1 MNFIKNIISFSL
13 KNRFF
18 IFFCVGI
25 LLVVGIISF
34 RNTPIEAFPDITN
47 TEITIITQWPGRSAE
62 EMEKYVT
69 IPLEVA
75 LNPIQGKTSI
85 RSIQLFGLSW
95 IKIIFD
101 DDVDDFHA
109 RQQVFNLLSGVTL
122 PDNIQPQVQ
131 PPTGPTGEIYR
142 FTLKSKTRSA
152 RDLKTLMDWVVY
164 RQMLQVPGV
173 ADMVSFGGEVK
184 TYEISVNPKK
194 LADLKLTPLQVFQA
208 VQKSNINVGGDVLT
222 KNGQA
227 YVVRGIGLLNNVS
240 EIQNVIVDNQNGI
253 PILVKNV
260 ADVSESNQPHL
271 GQVGRDTAN
280 NVVESIVLMRKGEN
294 PTQVVKDVNAK
305 VKEIN
310 DKILPRDT
318 KIDTFYNRQNLVDYA
333 THTVLH
339 NLAEGIILVTLI
351 VFIFMAD
358 WRTTLI
364 VSLIIPLSLLF
375 AFICLR
381 IKGMNANLLS
391 LGAVDFGIIIDG
403 AVVMVEGIF
412 VALDELAHRVGMEKF
427 NKLSKLGLIKKATTE
442 SGRAIFFSKLIIL
455 TGLLPIFLFQKIEG
469 KTFSPLAY
477 TLGFALLGALILTMT
492 FVPLMASLLL
502 NKNVREKN
510 NFVVRNVHKY
520 GLRFYGFTHSHRKI
534 ALIFAASI
542 LAIGLYSASFL
553 GTEFLPQLN
562 EGGIYVRASLPMS
575 ISLPEGVKVAD
586 TMRRVFKQFAEVKGV
601 ISQTGRPD
609 DGTDVTGFYNL
620 EFFVDLNP
628 QDDWKRKETKEEL
641 IDEMQ
646 KKLNLFPGVDLNFS
660 QPIMDNVEEA
670 VSGVKGSNAVKIFS
684 DDLDVLNTKAEQVY
698 KILKN
703 IRGVEDLG
711 IVKNIGQPELRIDLN
726 QEKMGLYGVAT
737 ADAQAV
743 IGLAIGG
750 QAATQI
756 YEGEKHFDL
765 RVRYM
770 PEYRTNEKDI
780 GKLLVPTLSG
790 TQIPLSEIADISTKT
805 GPLLVFREAT
815 KRFIGVKFSVRNR
828 DLGGT
833 ITEAQQKVNAAI
845 SLPKG
850 SYMEW
855 AGDFENEERATNR
868 LIQVVPISLIGI
880 FFILFI
886 IFGNVKDSGI
896 VLLNVPF
903 AIIGGIFM
911 LLIRD
916 INFSIS
922 AGIGFIA
929 LFGLCIQNGVILI
942 SKFKHNLG
950 DMNIKPRPTL
960 AKAIKLGVEQ
970 RLRPVIMTATMAA
983 IGLLPAALSTGIGSE
998 SSRPLATVVIGG
1010 LITDTL
1016 FDLFIFPIIFELAYK
1031 NDKSAQHLAKDEH
1044 PVASGPPAIS

>member
-62 EMEKYVT
+62 EIEKYVT

-75 LNPIQGKTSI
+75 LNPVQGKTSI

-101 DDVDDFHA
+101 DDIDDFHA
-109 RQQVFNLLSGVTL
+109 RQQVFNLLSGINL

-164 RQMLQVPGV
+164 RKMLQVPGV

-208 VQKSNINVGGDVLT
+208 IQKSNINVGGDVLT

-240 EIQNVIVDNQNGI
+240 EIENVIIDNQNGI

-260 ADVSESNQPHL
+260 AGVSESSLPHL

-280 NVVESIVLMRKGEN
+280 NVVEAIVLMRKGEN
-294 PTQVVKDVNAK
+294 PTQVVKMVNEK
-305 VKEIN
+305 VTEIN
-310 DKILPRDT
+310 DKVLPRDT

-351 VFIFMAD
+351 VFVFMAD

-381 IKGMNANLLS
+381 LKGMNANLLS

-455 TGLLPIFLFQKIEG
+455 TGLLPIFMFQKIEG

-502 NKNVREKN
+502 NKNVKEKN
-510 NFVVRNVHKY
+510 NFIVRNIHKY
-520 GLRFYGFTHSHRKI
+520 GLRLFGLTHTHKKI
-534 ALIFAASI
+534 ALIFAGVI
-542 LAIGLYSASFL
+542 LCIGLYSASFL
-553 GTEFLPQLN
+553 GSEFLPQLN

-586 TMRRVFKQFAEVKGV
+586 TMRRVFKQFPEVKGV

-620 EFFVDLNP
+620 EFFVDLQP
-628 QDDWKRKETKEEL
+628 QDDWKRGESKEEL
-641 IDEMQ
+641 ITEMQ
-646 KKLNLFPGVDLNFS
+646 HKLSLYPGVDLNFS

-684 DDLDVLNTKAEQVY
+684 DDLDVLNAKAEQVY
-698 KILKN
+698 GILKN
-703 IRGVEDLG
+703 IQGIEDLG

-743 IGLAIGG
+743 IGMAIGG

-770 PEYRTNEKDI
+770 PEYRTDEKDI
-780 GKLLVPTLSG
+780 GKLLVPTLNG

-805 GPLLVFREAT
+805 GPLLIFREAT
-815 KRFIGVKFSVRNR
+815 KRFIGVKFSVRGR

-833 ITEAQQKVNAAI
+833 ISEAQKKVDAVV

-850 SYMEW
+850 SYLQW
-855 AGDFENEERATNR
+855 AGDFENEERATTR
-868 LIQVVPISLIGI
+868 LEQVVPISLVGI

-886 IFGNVKDSGI
+886 IFGNIKDSSI

-903 AIIGGIFM
+903 AIIGGVFM

-929 LFGLCIQNGVILI
+929 LFGICIQNGVILI
-942 SKFKHNLG
+942 TKFKHNLG

-960 AKAIKLGVEQ
+960 ARAIRLGVEQ

-1016 FDLFIFPIIFELAYK
+1016 FDLFIFPIIFEMAYRK
-1031 NDKSAQHLAKDEH
+1031 DKSAQHLAKDELP
-1044 PVASGPPAIS
+1044 PVGPAPV